1 MRLRSTALIALSLGA
16 VALAQAAAQEIPALK
31 GASPEEQSRVTAL
44 IDAAKIEGSVSY
56 WDTVIQPA
64 TNDALVGA
72 FRARYGLPSTFK
84 VNYTLAQT
92 GDLVTRIEQEI
103 AAGRVSVDVASIAAP
118 IWTFERAAKG
128 DFTEYHS
135 PEYANYQQ
143 IFDAGLGKDGF
154 FAFNGGY
161 VFVPMWNSENLDFK
175 GKSYKDVIGAVPIGR
190 ISHGDVANS
199 PSFLSTY
206 MGERSVLPKEFFEK
220 LAAMKP
226 VFFRRS
232 EQLAAGLVTGEQL
245 MTFSGMP
252 TRAYQYNQKGASLK
266 FIFPEEGVLLLPQ
279 NTFILAKAPHPNAA
293 KLWIDFVL
301 SEDGQR
307 ILTAEEAL
315 VSGRSG
321 FKSNIPDYSPPI
333 DSLKLIKM
341 DWRAITTQDMSK
353 AKADWISIYNP

>member
-1 MRLRSTALIALSLGA
+1 MSLRSTALIALAFGMA
-16 VALAQAAAQEIPALK
+16 ALTQAAAQEIPALK
-31 GASPEEQSRVTAL
+31 GVSADEKTRVTAL
-44 IDAAKIEGSVSY
+44 IDAARSEGSLSY

-64 TNDALVGA
+64 TNDALVAA

-84 VNYTLAQT
+84 VNYTLTQT
-92 GDLVTRIEQEI
+92 GELVTRIEQEI

-118 IWTFERAAKG
+118 IWTFEHAAKG
-128 DFTEYHS
+128 DFMEYHS
-135 PEYANYQQ
+135 PEYASYRQ

-161 VFVPMWNSENLDFK
+161 VFVPMWNSDNLDFK
-175 GKSYKDVIGAVPIGR
+175 GKSYQDVIGAVPVGR

-206 MGERSVLPKEFFEK
+206 MGERSVLPPEFFGQ

-232 EQLAAGLVTGEQL
+232 EQLAAGLVSGEQL

-266 FIFPEEGVLLLPQ
+266 FIIPEEGVLLLPQ
-279 NTFILAKAPHPNAA
+279 NTFILAKAPHSNAA
-293 KLWIDFVL
+293 RLWIDFVL

-307 ILTAEEAL
+307 ILTAGEAM

-321 FKSNIPDYSPPI
+321 FKSSIPDYSPPI

-341 DWRAITTQDMSK
+341 DWKAITTQDMSK
-353 AKADWISIYNP
+353 ARADWIAIYNP

>member
-1 MRLRSTALIALSLGA
+1 M
-16 VALAQAAAQEIPALK
+16 K
-31 GASPEEQSRVTAL
+31 
-44 IDAAKIEGSVSY
+44 
-56 WDTVIQPA
+56 
-64 TNDALVGA
+64 
-72 FRARYGLPSTFK
+72 
-84 VNYTLAQT
+84 
-92 GDLVTRIEQEI
+92 
-103 AAGRVSVDVASIAAP
+103 
-118 IWTFERAAKG
+118 
-128 DFTEYHS
+128 YHS
-135 PEYANYQQ
+135 PEYAKYQQ
-143 IFDAGLGKDGF
+143 VFDAGLGKDGF

-199 PSFLSTY
+199 TSYLATY
-206 MGERSVLPKEFFEK
+206 MGERSVLPKEFFDK

-266 FIFPEEGVLLLPQ
+266 FIIPEEGVLLLPQ
-279 NTFILAKAPHPNAA
+279 NTFILDKAPHPNAA

-307 ILTAEEAL
+307 ILTTDEAL
-315 VSGRSG
+315 ISGRSG
-321 FKSNIPDYSPPI
+321 FKSSIPEYSPPI

-341 DWRAITTQDMSK
+341 DWKATTTQDMIK
-353 AKADWISIYNP
+353 AKADWIFIYNP